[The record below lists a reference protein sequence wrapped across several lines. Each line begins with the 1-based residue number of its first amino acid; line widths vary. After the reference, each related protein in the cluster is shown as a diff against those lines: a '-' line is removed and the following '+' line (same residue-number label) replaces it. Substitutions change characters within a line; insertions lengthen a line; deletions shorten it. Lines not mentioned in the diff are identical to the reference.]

1 MDKLELLRKTAETS
15 GVDQEQVE
23 RVYFALVQVLGDT
36 LGQGETADLRPEWG
50 CFLPKLSDNPGR
62 NQDSPRMPKTP
73 RYNVRFRAGGAF
85 EQKLKLTE

>member
-1 MDKLELLRKTAETS
+1 M
-15 GVDQEQVE
+15 DQEQVE

-36 LGQGETADLRPEWG
+36 LGQGEMADLRPEWG

-62 NQDSPRMPKTP
+62 NQDSPRIPKTP

-85 EQKLKLTE
+85 EQKLKLIE